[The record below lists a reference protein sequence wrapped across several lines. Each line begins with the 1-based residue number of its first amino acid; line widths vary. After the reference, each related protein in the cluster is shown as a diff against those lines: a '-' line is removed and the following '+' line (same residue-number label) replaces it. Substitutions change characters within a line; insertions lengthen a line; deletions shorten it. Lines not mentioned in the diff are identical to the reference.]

1 MKNPYL
7 TDFRCLKNA
16 EINLGLMMDNPF
28 IISKR
33 IYFERKFC
41 RLKRLGFKP
50 KFLDET
56 FCNGKK

>member
-1 MKNPYL
+1 MYTFSFYRN
-7 TDFRCLKNA
+7 LKGA

-28 IISKR
+28 IIRKR
-33 IYFERKFC
+33 IQFNRKFL